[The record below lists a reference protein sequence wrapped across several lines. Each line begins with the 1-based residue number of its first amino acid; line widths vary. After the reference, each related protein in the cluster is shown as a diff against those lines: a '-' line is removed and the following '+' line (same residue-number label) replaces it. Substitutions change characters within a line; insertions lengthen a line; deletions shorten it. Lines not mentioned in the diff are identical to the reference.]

1 MLKNISAND
10 GAMITFIPK
19 SSIDHGACSR
29 LEPQPKFF
37 PAIKILD
44 LLNRSDFMTLSTSV
58 AGNSSAANVY
68 FANDGLDIYFFTFNP
83 SRKAVQISI
92 NPKVQCVIRPD
103 GEDGIKEL
111 QIDAYASK
119 VSDKKEI
126 DKARKAILNVTKA
139 FSEYMHDDFLITND
153 VIGYYKIKPTTIKY
167 VDFFA
172 EKQFE
177 WIEIPENRIC
187 LLYTSDAADE

>member
-1 MLKNISAND
+1 MLKD
-10 GAMITFIPK
+10 
-19 SSIDHGACSR
+19 
-29 LEPQPKFF
+29 
-37 PAIKILD
+37 KILD
-44 LLNRSDFMTLSTSV
+44 LLNRSEFMTLSTSV
-58 AGNSSAANVY
+58 AGNASAANVY

-83 SRKAVQISI
+83 SRKAVQISM

-119 VSDKKEI
+119 VI
-126 DKARKAILNVTKA
+126 DKNEAEKAKKAILKVTEA
-139 FSEYMHDDFLITND
+139 FSDYMHDEFLINND

-177 WIEIPENRIC
+177 WLEISENRMGFFQEVKTNIVNKINNFC
-187 LLYTSDAADE
+187 SPLDKTSPDFTSLTS

>member
-1 MLKNISAND
+1 MLKD
-10 GAMITFIPK
+10 
-19 SSIDHGACSR
+19 
-29 LEPQPKFF
+29 
-37 PAIKILD
+37 KILD

-83 SRKAVQISI
+83 SRKAVQISM

-119 VSDKKEI
+119 VTDKDEVE
-126 DKARKAILNVTKA
+126 KAKKAILDVTEA
-139 FSEYMHDDFLITND
+139 FSEYMHDDFLIAND
-153 VIGYYKIKPTTIKY
+153 VIGYYKIQPTTIKY
-167 VDFFA
+167 VDFYA

-177 WIEIPENRIC
+177 WMEVPENLSLIHI
-187 LLYTSDAADE
+187 